1 MFNTT
6 KKALKRFIEKNINMQ
21 KLSLDDKNL
30 EDQINK
36 TTLTDLSTYIT
47 SEDRKY
53 LPQYWLKLKP
63 KHIDFI

>member
-6 KKALKRFIEKNINMQ
+6 KKALKKFIEKNINMQ
-21 KLSLDDKNL
+21 KLSSDDKNL
-30 EDQINK
+30 EDQIK
-36 TTLTDLSTYIT
+36 KILTDLSTYIT